1 MEKWS
6 RLRSFS
12 SSNHNDHASRLLVE
26 SFLRPPTKHVRSIRA
41 PLVVYSTQASG
52 KRFESSNG
60 SHVSCT
66 LSVAHFKPSTPCPVI
81 KLNIK
86 RQSFF
91 FKRIVLLQ
99 QFTREA
105 RRKKNRMASSVKYEW
120 KKKKICK
127 DVGGSR
133 GGNSSV
139 VTTNFG
145 GSFQGDREK
154 VNVLGEG
161 KGHSG

>member
-1 MEKWS
+1 MVSFTFLLQLVTQQSCESTLS
-6 RLRSFS
+6 RLFPTATYNVLIVNPTWNLMSES
-12 SSNHNDHASRLLVE
+12 SLELRV
-26 SFLRPPTKHVRSIRA
+26 FLCP
-41 PLVVYSTQASG
+41 G
-52 KRFESSNG
+52 KRFECSN
-60 SHVSCT
+60 SDT

-86 RQSFF
+86 RQSLF

-145 GSFQGDREK
+145 GSFQGDQRK
-154 VNVLGEG
+154 GERFG
-161 KGHSG
+161 RRKGA